1 MTVTEGILGRL
12 KDGLGS
18 GLLKGCGF
26 NPESGAV
33 ELLSSQS
40 CFTTMSLSTTL
51 NLWGLS
57 LHLVYCN
64 LHSQKRVCS
73 SARNS
78 NIADG
83 LIHGLMEIYATE
95 QVFNMWNMVQILSR
109 LLPLIS

>member
-26 NPESGAV
+26 NPESEAV

-64 LHSQKRVCS
+64 LQKRVCS

-95 QVFNMWNMVQILSR
+95 QVFNMCNMVQMLSR